1 MNGSWLSQFSILYP
15 PVIKGAKLLQ
25 SSSNL
30 EKSLYVGPDIALLFS
45 FFFFW
50 VGGVCPLDVAFRN
63 VSAKRIQHNRMLK
76 SFF

>member
-50 VGGVCPLDVAFRN
+50 VGGCVRLMWH
-63 VSAKRIQHNRMLK
+63 SAMCLRKGYNITGC
-76 SFF
+76 